1 MLSTSSDIRPELDQ
15 ILESHWFRESAQ
27 LQKFLRYVVEE
38 TLAGR
43 QDGLKEYSLGVAVF
57 HRPPDYDPRTDAIV
71 RVQASQLRKRLTSYY
86 EHEGRN
92 STLRISLPR
101 GGYVP
106 VWSETEPEPHPALP
120 APPAA
125 SPPRRRSI
133 GRSLFW
139 AGVAAGAVIV
149 TIAFLLAIWLQKR
162 PPAYASALW
171 GPFVSSKA
179 ETIVSFGVPVFYSG
193 GGFFIRDTAANT
205 PNQLTGERYDR
216 IVRALGAPVFPQ
228 QDVYTGIGDMLGT
241 YAVGHWLEGHG
252 VRISL
257 ANSHNIGHTDI
268 LGKNLVVVSS
278 VRFQTLLQEMQLPSR
293 FTFVP
298 QISGFAVQNPG
309 PGESAQYTE
318 MSGAGVDTSYALIR
332 LWPGKP
338 SGYRILYVTGIN
350 TWATLGAAQYAV
362 NPQKNADLQ
371 RRLDADP
378 PDGPKGRKSPFFEVL
393 LRIEG
398 RNYQVRTADYV
409 THRYLPQ
416 GVAPA
421 Q

>member
-1 MLSTSSDIRPELDQ
+1 LLSRTSDIRPELDQ

-43 QDGLKEYSLGVAVF
+43 QDGLKEYSLGLAVF

-71 RVQASQLRKRLTSYY
+71 RVQASQLRKRLSSYY
-86 EHEGRN
+86 EHEGRD
-92 STLRISLPR
+92 SSLRISLPR

-106 VWSETEPEPHPALP
+106 VWSEAEPETQPALA
-120 APPAA
+120 APTAV
-125 SPPRRRSI
+125 SLPRCKPFRRN
-133 GRSLFW
+133 LFW
-139 AGVAAGAVIV
+139 VGIV
-149 TIAFLLAIWLQKR
+149 TGAAIATTAFLLAIWLRNR
-162 PPAYASALW
+162 PSAYASALW

-193 GGFFIRDTAANT
+193 GGFFVRDTTANT

-216 IVRALGAPVFPQ
+216 IVRAVGAPVFPQ

-241 YAVGHWLEGHG
+241 YAVGHWLEAHG
-252 VRISL
+252 VRITL
-257 ANSHNIGHTDI
+257 ANSHNIGHADI
-268 LGKNLVVVSS
+268 AGKNLVVVSS

-298 QISGFAVQNPG
+298 QVSGFAVQNPG
-309 PGESAQYTE
+309 PGELSQYTE
-318 MSGAGVDTSYALIR
+318 MSGAGVVTSYALIR

-338 SGYRILYVTGIN
+338 SGYRILYVSGVN
-350 TWATLGAAQYAV
+350 TWATLGAAQYAL
-362 NPQKNADLQ
+362 NPKKNADLQ

-378 PDGPKGRKSPFFEVL
+378 PNGPRGRKSPFFEVL

-398 RNYQVRTADYV
+398 RNDQVRTADYV
-409 THRYLPQ
+409 THGYLSQ
-416 GVAPA
+416 GLAPA

>member
-1 MLSTSSDIRPELDQ
+1 M
-15 ILESHWFRESAQ
+15 
-27 LQKFLRYVVEE
+27 QKFLRYVVEE
-38 TLAGR
+38 TIAGR
-43 QDGLKEYSLGVAVF
+43 QDGLKEYSLGLAVF

-71 RVQASQLRKRLTSYY
+71 RVQASQLRKRLSSYY
-86 EHEGRN
+86 DHEGRD

-106 VWSETEPEPHPALP
+106 VWSEAEPEPLPSLAVPAVV
-120 APPAA
+120 
-125 SPPRRRSI
+125 SPPRRSPIR
-133 GRSLFW
+133 RSLFW
-139 AGVAAGAVIV
+139 AGIAAGAVIA
-149 TIAFLLAIWLQKR
+149 TAAFLFAIWLQKR

-171 GPFVSSKA
+171 GPFVTPKA

-216 IVRALGAPVFPQ
+216 VVQAVGAPVFPQ

-241 YAVGHWLEGHG
+241 YAVGHWLEAHG
-252 VRISL
+252 VRITL
-257 ANSHNIGHTDI
+257 ANSHNIGHADI
-268 LGKNLVVVSS
+268 AGKNLVVVSS
-278 VRFQTLLQEMQLPSR
+278 VRFQTLLQEMKLPSR

-309 PGESAQYTE
+309 PGEPGQYTE

-338 SGYRILYVTGIN
+338 AGYRILYVSGIN
-350 TWATLGAAQYAV
+350 TWATLGAAQYAL
-362 NPQKNADLQ
+362 NPEKNAGLQ
-371 RRLDADP
+371 RRLNADP
-378 PDGPKGRKSPFFEVL
+378 PNGPKGRKSPFFEVL

-398 RNYQVRTADYV
+398 RNCQVRTADYV
-409 THRYLPQ
+409 THGYLPQ
-416 GVAPA
+416 GAVSA